1 MAKGEPLQLLA
12 LALAIYLLLEASF
25 HGMAWLLARIIDR
38 EARRLGQPAE
48 PSPAHWQ
55 AIFYRL
61 FAVLA
66 VLMLSHWFSLGLNGP
81 HAQPWQQWL
90 LGAVLIATVLS
101 VVMLCDASII
111 QKLKKDS
118 HPHFSNMQEMELL
131 YILRHLPAH
140 RKWYFSAAYLPLAR
154 RLNRGISL
162 LAFLLL
168 YLDVRF
174 YQGG

>member
-38 EARRLGQPAE
+38 EARRQSQPAE

-140 RKWYFSAAYLPLAR
+140 RQWYFSAAYLPLAR

>member
-1 MAKGEPLQLLA
+1 MARGEPLQLLA
-12 LALAIYLLLEASF
+12 LAAGIYLLLEASF

-38 EARRLGQPAE
+38 EARRRGQLTE
-48 PSPAHWQ
+48 PSRAHWQ

-81 HAQPWQQWL
+81 HAPRWQQWL
-90 LGAVLIATVLS
+90 LGAVIIATVLS
-101 VVMLCDASII
+101 VVMLSDASII

-118 HPHFSNMQEMELL
+118 QPHFSNMQEMGLL

-140 RKWYFSAAYLPLAR
+140 RPWYFSAAYLPLAR
-154 RLNRGISL
+154 RINGGISL

-168 YLDVRF
+168 YLDLRV

>member
-1 MAKGEPLQLLA
+1 MAWP
-12 LALAIYLLLEASF
+12 
-25 HGMAWLLARIIDR
+25 WLLARIIDR
-38 EARRLGQPAE
+38 EARRRGQLTE
-48 PSPAHWQ
+48 PSRAHWQ

-81 HAQPWQQWL
+81 HAPRWQQWL
-90 LGAVLIATVLS
+90 LGAVIIATVLS
-101 VVMLCDASII
+101 VVMLSDAAII

-118 HPHFSNMQEMELL
+118 QPHFSNMQEMGLL

-140 RKWYFSAAYLPLAR
+140 RPWYFSAAYLPLAR
-154 RLNRGISL
+154 RINGGISL

-168 YLDVRF
+168 YLDLRV

>member
-1 MAKGEPLQLLA
+1 MAQGEPLQLLA
-12 LALAIYLLLEASF
+12 LALGIYLLLEASF

-38 EARRLGQPAE
+38 EARRQGQLTE
-48 PSPAHWQ
+48 PSPAHWR

-66 VLMLSHWFSLGLNGP
+66 VLMLSHWFSLGLDRP
-81 HAQPWQQWL
+81 DWQQGL
-90 LGAVLIATVLS
+90 LGAVIIATVLS
-101 VVMLCDASII
+101 VVVLCDASII

-118 HPHFSNMQEMELL
+118 HPHFSNMQEMGLL
-131 YILRHLPAH
+131 YILRHLASH
-140 RKWYFSAAYLPLAR
+140 RPWYFSAAYLPLAR

-168 YLDVRF
+168 YLDLRF

>member
-1 MAKGEPLQLLA
+1 MGKGEPLQLLA
-12 LALAIYLLLEASF
+12 LAVGIYLLLETSF
-25 HGMAWLLARIIDR
+25 HGVAWLLARIIDR
-38 EARRLGQPAE
+38 EAHLQGQLTE
-48 PSPAHWQ
+48 PSPAHWR

-66 VLMLSHWFSLGLNGP
+66 VLMLSHWFSLGLDRP
-81 HAQPWQQWL
+81 DWQQWL
-90 LGAVLIATVLS
+90 LGAVIIATVLS

-118 HPHFSNMQEMELL
+118 HPHFSNMQEMGLL
-131 YILRHLPAH
+131 YILRHLPSH
-140 RKWYFSAAYLPLAR
+140 RQWYFSAAYLPLAR
-154 RLNRGISL
+154 RLNWGISL

-168 YLDVRF
+168 YLDLRF

>member
-12 LALAIYLLLEASF
+12 LALGIYLLLEASF

-38 EARRLGQPAE
+38 EARRQGQPAE
-48 PSPAHWQ
+48 PSPAHWR

-90 LGAVLIATVLS
+90 FGAVLIATVLS

-140 RKWYFSAAYLPLAR
+140 RQWYFSAAYLPLAR

>member
-12 LALAIYLLLEASF
+12 LAAGIYLLLEASF

-38 EARRLGQPAE
+38 EARRRGQLTE
-48 PSPAHWQ
+48 PSRAHWQ

-81 HAQPWQQWL
+81 HAPRWQQWL
-90 LGAVLIATVLS
+90 LGAVIIATVLS
-101 VVMLCDASII
+101 VVMLSDAAII

-118 HPHFSNMQEMELL
+118 QPHFSNMQEMGLL

-140 RKWYFSAAYLPLAR
+140 RPWYFSAAYLPLAR
-154 RLNRGISL
+154 RLNGGISL

-168 YLDVRF
+168 YLDLRV

>member
-12 LALAIYLLLEASF
+12 LAAGIYLLLEASF
-25 HGMAWLLARIIDR
+25 HGVAWLLARIIDR
-38 EARRLGQPAE
+38 EARRRGQLTE
-48 PSPAHWQ
+48 PSRAHWQ

-81 HAQPWQQWL
+81 HAPRWQQWL
-90 LGAVLIATVLS
+90 LGAVIIATVLS
-101 VVMLCDASII
+101 VVMVSDAAII

-118 HPHFSNMQEMELL
+118 QPHFSNMQEMGLL

-140 RKWYFSAAYLPLAR
+140 RPWYFSAAYLPLAR
-154 RLNRGISL
+154 RINGGISL

-168 YLDVRF
+168 YLDLRV

>member
-1 MAKGEPLQLLA
+1 MAQGEPLQLLA
-12 LALAIYLLLEASF
+12 LALGIYLLLEASF

-38 EARRLGQPAE
+38 EARRQGQQTE
-48 PSPAHWQ
+48 PSPAHWR

-66 VLMLSHWFSLGLNGP
+66 VLMLSHWFSLGLHGP
-81 HAQPWQQWL
+81 DWQQWL
-90 LGAVLIATVLS
+90 LGAVIIATVLS
-101 VVMLCDASII
+101 VVVLCDASII

-118 HPHFSNMQEMELL
+118 HPHFSNMQEMGLL
-131 YILRHLPAH
+131 YILRHLPSH
-140 RKWYFSAAYLPLAR
+140 RQWYFSADYLPLAR

-168 YLDVRF
+168 YLDLRF

>member
-12 LALAIYLLLEASF
+12 LASAIYLLLEASF

-38 EARRLGQPAE
+38 AARRQGQITE
-48 PSPAHWQ
+48 PSPAHWR

-66 VLMLSHWFSLGLNGP
+66 VLMLSHWFSLGVHGP
-81 HAQPWQQWL
+81 DWQQWL
-90 LGAVLIATVLS
+90 LGAAIIATVLS

-118 HPHFSNMQEMELL
+118 HPHFSNMQEMGLL
-131 YILRHLPAH
+131 YILRHLPSH
-140 RKWYFSAAYLPLAR
+140 RQWYFSAAYLPLAR
-154 RLNRGISL
+154 RLNWGISL